1 MGKLGKQLIDT
12 KQLTESK
19 LGKKLI
25 DRNNS
30 WGSPYIGQGRKP
42 KNNCLP
48 YVQIVKGGTK

>member
-25 DRNNS
+25 DRNNY